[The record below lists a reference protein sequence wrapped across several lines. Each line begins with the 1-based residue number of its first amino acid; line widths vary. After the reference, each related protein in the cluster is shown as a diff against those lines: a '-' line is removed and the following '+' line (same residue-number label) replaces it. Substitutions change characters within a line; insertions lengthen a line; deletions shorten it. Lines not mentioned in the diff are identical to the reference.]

1 MSVSIARGRAD
12 WLADKHL
19 QRLLAALAEG
29 GEEARVAGGAVRN
42 ALIGQPVADID
53 IATTYL
59 PRGDHPPRRGG
70 GLQGGA
76 DRHRAR
82 HDHRGRRRQAL

>member
-1 MSVSIARGRAD
+1 MSVSIAGRAD

-42 ALIGQPVADID
+42 TLMGQPVADVD
-53 IATTYL
+53 IATTCL
-59 PRGDHPPRRGG
+59 PEEIIRRAETEGFKPVPT
-70 GLQGGA
+70 LSLI
-76 DRHRAR
+76 HI
-82 HDHRGRRRQAL
+82 